1 MGILSDFKAFIFR
14 GNVVDLAVGIIIG
27 AAFGKIVN
35 SFVTDILTPPL
46 GLLQGGVPFK
56 DYKIPLTTKAPG
68 EEGEVASIL
77 LGNFVQT
84 VIDFLI
90 VATAVFVMILV
101 MRKAQAMFE
110 RKQEAAK
117 AADPPEE
124 IVLLREI
131 RDSLKSPRV

>member
-1 MGILSDFKAFIFR
+1 MSILSDFRTFIFR

-56 DYKIPLTTKAPG
+56 DYKIPLTKKAPG

-90 VATAVFVMILV
+90 VAVAVFVLILL
-101 MRKAQAMFE
+101 MRKAQKVFE

-131 RDSLKSPRV
+131 RDSLKAPKV